1 MRLTREGFCSALISC
16 LVLSNPALA
25 VVGGEE
31 PKPSDTRFDAVAA
44 FSITTWID
52 GTVYEHNTFGNGTL
66 IAPDTMILSYHIVD
80 FESGPPPAGTYSF
93 RFRRN
98 PDGTLGSKAQGWESF
113 HQVEVES
120 FTVANAP
127 VDLLIAHLAEDV
139 THIEPI
145 DIMAFDQVAENED
158 ILIAG
163 WGREGPGFDEGPR
176 GRLLLAET
184 QRMPNED
191 CHRIHFLAFAN
202 QSNPCSC
209 GPNKYD
215 SGGAILVEMQ
225 DQSVRLV
232 AVIRSIV
239 DGIVAEM
246 HHLVNPCY
254 WTNDCPKGWPTSY
267 FGCADVNSDGIVDE
281 QDLAIVFSNLG
292 SVCNDCDNCPS
303 DISGDCIVG
312 PEDLALVLGQLGGPC
327 DVPCIA
333 DLDGDGTVGP
343 LDQAIVLGNWGPCD
357 CLDPCDADLTGDR
370 DVGPADMAIILGNW
384 GPCP

>member
-1 MRLTREGFCSALISC
+1 MRLTREGFCSALLSC
-16 LVLSNPALA
+16 VVLSNPALA

-66 IAPDTMILSYHIVD
+66 IAPDTMILAKHLVNCGG
-80 FESGPPPAGTYSF
+80 GPPVSGTYSF

-120 FTVANAP
+120 FTLAGPNA
-127 VDLLIAHLAEDV
+127 DILIAHLAEDV
-139 THIEPI
+139 THIAPI
-145 DIMAFDQVAENED
+145 EVIAFDQVAENED

-163 WGREGPGFDEGPR
+163 WGMEGPGQDEGDR

-184 QRMPNED
+184 QRMPHEE
-191 CHRIHFLAFAN
+191 CHRIHFLSAWD

-209 GPNKYD
+209 GPNLYD

-225 DQSVRLV
+225 DRSVRLI
-232 AVIRSIV
+232 AVV
-239 DGIVAEM
+239 VTTTTGVVAEM
-246 HHLVNPCY
+246 HPLVNPCY
-254 WTNDCPKGWPTSY
+254 SVIDCPLSVTYS
-267 FGCADVNSDGIVDE
+267 GCADLNDDGIVDA
-281 QDLAIVFSNLG
+281 QDQAILLG
-292 SVCNDCDNCPS
+292 NWGTCIDCADCQS
-303 DISGDCIVG
+303 DISGDCKVDVL
-312 PEDLALVLGQLGGPC
+312 DLTLLLSQWGEPC
-327 DVPCIA
+327 DIPCIA
-333 DLDGDGTVGP
+333 DLDGDGMVGP
-343 LDQAIVLGNWGPCD
+343 MDEAIVLGSWGVCD
-357 CLDPCDADLTGDR
+357 CQDPCDADLTGDHVV
-370 DVGPADMAIILGNW
+370 DSADMAIILGNW